1 MAQSQKPRS
10 VKAGQVVEFELTP
23 NAERMA
29 TINRWYVEQGTS
41 VEQHVCL
48 LNIAIT
54 ADGRLVSRGIGIEP
68 EHALALLAEIDAVRA
83 QLAEFA
89 YKAPAP
95 GPHSARVIPL
105 PMNSR

>member
-10 VKAGQVVEFELTP
+10 EKAGQVVEFDLTP

-68 EHALALLAEIDAVRA
+68 EHAMALLAEIDAVRER
-83 QLAEFA
+83 LAAFA
-89 YKAPAP
+89 YHPPDP
-95 GPHSARVIPL
+95 GPHSAKVITL
-105 PMNSR
+105 PANR